1 MKKTALSLLLA
12 ALLLLCACSG
22 GGAQPSD
29 TVRCFVEAFNEGDAE
44 AMLDTIDPDIAEQL
58 ESMLGLLTGGLGE
71 MLGLDLNMEL
81 LMQLAPFARDM
92 LDAQQPG
99 VYPELTCSIDSEEV
113 TGSAAEVACTLAIE
127 QAGETQT
134 QAVVFELEKLSG
146 NWYIM
151 DMREA

>member
-29 TVRCFVEAFNEGDAE
+29 TVRRFVEAFNEGDAE
-44 AMLDTIDPDIAEQL
+44 A
-58 ESMLGLLTGGLGE
+58 MLGLLTGGLGE

-146 NWYIM
+146 KWYIM